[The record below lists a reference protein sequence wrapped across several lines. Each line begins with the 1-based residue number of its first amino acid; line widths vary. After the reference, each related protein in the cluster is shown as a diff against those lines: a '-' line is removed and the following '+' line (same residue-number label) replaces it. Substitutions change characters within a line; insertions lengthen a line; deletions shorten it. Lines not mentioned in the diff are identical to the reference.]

1 MIRVIVA
8 DDHHLVRQGIRML
21 LEKAGD
27 IEVVGEA
34 EDGQEAVEMA
44 ERLTPDVLVMDIS
57 MPRLNGTQAT
67 ERIHSRGLA
76 TQVVILSMHA
86 DETIV
91 RQALR
96 YGAKGYVLKRAVA
109 EELLLAVR
117 AANLGDTYLS
127 PPIAGS
133 ILSEFL
139 AASNGSDE
147 PDVMERLI
155 PRERQVLQLLAE
167 GGGNRARIG
176 DKCEDRGEAP
186 DPLDGQTE
194 RPRSGRAGPRCGQT
208 RPGFRRTIGS
218 LSPSTPR
225 HPRNGVIF
233 SSKVG

>member
-1 MIRVIVA
+1 MIRVVVA

-21 LEKAGD
+21 LEKADD

-44 ERLTPDVLVMDIS
+44 GRLTPNVLVMDIS

-67 ERIHSRGLA
+67 EWIHSRGLA

-127 PPIAGS
+127 PPIAGF
-133 ILSEFL
+133 ILNEFL
-139 AASNGSDE
+139 AF
-147 PDVMERLI
+147 PDDSEEADPLGQLT

-167 GGGNRARIG
+167 GGTNRAIAQELVISVKTVEKHRTNLMG
-176 DKCEDRGEAP
+176 KLHVHDLAGLVRVAVKLG
-186 DPLDGQTE
+186 LVSVE
-194 RPRSGRAGPRCGQT
+194 R
-208 RPGFRRTIGS
+208 
-218 LSPSTPR
+218 
-225 HPRNGVIF
+225 
-233 SSKVG
+233 